1 MFNFFESKRGKNLMS
16 KLYGWG
22 ASVVI
27 LGAMFKILHWDGADL
42 MLTIGLTTEALIFFI
57 SGFEK
62 PHSEYDWS
70 LVYPELAGMN
80 DDVRNQSPV
89 QELDNML
96 VKAKV
101 DSELIQSLGD
111 GLRKVNKAA
120 NGIGSVTDIA
130 DSTQEYSKQV
140 TEAAKKLENIN
151 GLYEAQIR
159 SSIEQTE
166 ATKRMAANMTSS
178 LDNAEQMRV
187 EMEMLKTNLSE
198 LNSVYGNMLSAMN
211 YNK

>member
-62 PHSEYDWS
+62 PHAEYDWS
-70 LVYPELAGMN
+70 LVHPELAGMN
-80 DDVRNQSPV
+80 DDVKKTPV

-159 SSIEQTE
+159 SSVEQTE

-198 LNSVYGNMLSAMN
+198 LNSVYGNMLNAMTT
-211 YNK
+211 NK

>member
-42 MLTIGLTTEALIFFI
+42 MLTLGLTTEAVIFFI

-159 SSIEQTE
+159 SSVEQTE

-198 LNSVYGNMLSAMN
+198 LNSVYGNMLSAMTS
-211 YNK
+211 NK

>member
-1 MFNFFESKRGKNLMS
+1 MFNFFESKKGKNLMS

-42 MLTIGLTTEALIFFI
+42 MLTIGLTTEAVIFFI

-62 PHSEYDWS
+62 PHTEYDWS

-80 DDVRNQSPV
+80 DDERKSPV

-140 TEAAKKLENIN
+140 TEAAKKLGNIN
-151 GLYEAQIR
+151 DLYEAQIR
-159 SSIEQTE
+159 SSVEQTE

-198 LNSVYGNMLSAMN
+198 LNSVYGNMLNAMTT
-211 YNK
+211 NK

>member
-1 MFNFFESKRGKNLMS
+1 MSFLETKKGKNFMA
-16 KLYGWG
+16 KLYGIG
-22 ASVVI
+22 AAVVI
-27 LGAMFKILHWDGADL
+27 LGALFKIQHWTGADE
-42 MLTIGLTTEALIFFI
+42 MLIVGLGTEAIIFFF
-57 SGFEK
+57 SAFEK
-62 PHSEYDWS
+62 PHAEYDWS

-80 DDVRNQSPV
+80 DDMQSPIK
-89 QELDNML
+89 ELDNML

>member
-1 MFNFFESKRGKNLMS
+1 MRFLETKKGKNFMA
-16 KLYGWG
+16 KLYGIG
-22 ASVVI
+22 AAVVI
-27 LGAMFKILHWDGADL
+27 LGALFKIQHWTGADE
-42 MLTIGLTTEALIFFI
+42 MLILGLGTEAIIFFF
-57 SGFEK
+57 SAFEK
-62 PHSEYDWS
+62 PHAEYDWS
-70 LVYPELAGMN
+70 LIYPELAGMN
-80 DDVRNQSPV
+80 DDMLSPV
-89 QELDNML
+89 KELDNML

-159 SSIEQTE
+159 SSVEQTE

>member
-1 MFNFFESKRGKNLMS
+1 MS

-42 MLTIGLTTEALIFFI
+42 MLTLGLTTEAVIFFI

-159 SSIEQTE
+159 SSVEQTE

-198 LNSVYGNMLSAMN
+198 LNSVYGNMLSAMTS
-211 YNK
+211 NK

>member
-42 MLTIGLTTEALIFFI
+42 MLTIGLTTEAVIFFI

-62 PHSEYDWS
+62 PHAEYDWS

-80 DDVRNQSPV
+80 DDVLSPV

-159 SSIEQTE
+159 SSVEQTE

-198 LNSVYGNMLSAMN
+198 LNSVYGNMLNAMTT
-211 YNK
+211 NK

>member
-1 MFNFFESKRGKNLMS
+1 MFDFFESKKGKNLMS

-62 PHSEYDWS
+62 PHTEYDWS
-70 LVYPELAGMN
+70 LVYPELAGMS
-80 DDVRNQSPV
+80 DDEQKSPV

-101 DSELIQSLGD
+101 DSDLIQSLGD

-151 GLYEAQIR
+151 DLYETQIK
-159 SSIEQTE
+159 SSVQQAE

-198 LNSVYGNMLSAMN
+198 LNSVYGNMLNAMTS
-211 YNK
+211 NK